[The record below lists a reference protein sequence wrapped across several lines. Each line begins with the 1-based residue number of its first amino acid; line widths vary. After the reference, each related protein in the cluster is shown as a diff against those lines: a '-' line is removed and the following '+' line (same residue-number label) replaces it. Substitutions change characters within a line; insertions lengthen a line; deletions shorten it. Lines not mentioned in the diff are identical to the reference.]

1 MKKQIHILQEWN
13 ETIQALPDDI
23 AGIIYAGIHNL
34 VADGTDTATDE
45 LEAAYNKAAAEAS
58 DAQTMTERTNR
69 VGVMTQIIYAQTLWT
84 TSILP
89 YYLSQQ
95 K

>member
-23 AGIIYAGIHNL
+23 AGIIYAGINTL
-34 VADGTDTATDE
+34 VTTGEDTASAE
-45 LEAAYNKAAAEAS
+45 LDAAYKKVAA
-58 DAQTMTERTNR
+58 DADSAVTMKERSEK
-69 VGVMTQIIYAQTLWT
+69 VGVMTQVIYAQTLWT